1 MKKLKSA
8 QRILLIGLCFLL
20 FVVSIAV
27 GSYAYFKT
35 DLRVNG
41 YANVKIELLFDMLD
55 ETARTE
61 YQEGVESE
69 EKITLTESDKIW
81 GHKGNPYVISA
92 PRHLQNLSTLQN
104 IGYFKAK
111 FLNSN
116 YSADGTLTGD
126 SNYSDGYNI
135 PYFLVSDVK
144 GKPVVIDA
152 STETIKPVGD
162 DKYPFVG
169 SVKGVSGVQTDGT
182 TIYAEMSIKEKKT
195 STSAI
200 HGVKVEDNSG
210 KLDFGFFGTIG
221 YLGVE
226 PEVTE
231 DDGTEKTFEGQ
242 ISTVSDLLF
251 SDVQI
256 VVKDS
261 IWEKIVDL
269 LTNHRFY
276 SDLIASNPE
285 KDPHENHHIGIVAGH
300 VEYAQ
305 FKNISVYY
313 SSDDIVAIDLLDLA
327 KDTDGNAMNYSSA
340 TGIFGFLYN
349 LNPKFEGGSITVGS
363 GLTNTDIS
371 YGFEGGGGQ
380 ESGSMP
386 GYIRADEMYN
396 SYCYYLSAD
405 GTTIEQQ
412 SGKVEIIKATSADG
426 KQQLA
431 TAVTNS
437 ANQTMYYYTDGV
449 FTFALSDGQDSS
461 KVDYDKNDTLED
473 IWETDKVSDFTLS
486 DNWTIGK
493 ADMELRYYKNLT
505 LVTELN
511 QISDDK
517 TYYIGRIENN
527 VFYYMDLTSV
537 GTTVPGTRAQGDITT
552 AVDNPNQFVLSY
564 TDTQKRA
571 TDTGYAVKI
580 DKNENAETYQIY
592 LANDATH
599 KLGVGESPLLN
610 LHTIYCGNKSTSG
623 GFPNYN
629 IDYTLSLS
637 IENNTWTFYSPSIEQ
652 HIGYSSSDKNFSVS
666 VWGTTQA
673 VPIYI
678 YQIDDDRDD
687 VNTNPYSYVPTNQES
702 AHHLPADQYVLYPQ
716 GESSASATKSATP
729 TYTLTSLSDL
739 NWKNQNGQA
748 IWTGES
754 KLTKMFNMK
763 KAVDWSITANI
774 FGFGAS
780 IGSQGGI
787 MLATVG
793 TGAYRKSVYIPTGS
807 LAFYINKV
815 PTNGAK
821 IRVIVKIPQ
830 SDQFGTLGFDS
841 NTSGEDY
848 YLGIWKGTVRNNSWI
863 QLASFDKSRA
873 YKKVEM
879 PRSQPKLYNNTIPEH
894 DTTNGS
900 DSDNEYI
907 NVTYGNTTYKTYLQG
922 GHYMLA
928 YEFVVEETGVY
939 ILAASNSNMQ
949 LAYCSVDGIAS
960 AGRDGTGGSPW
971 GSVDFVY
978 DNNVDKIL
986 LVTDTDQR
994 GEGVEEDC
1002 SNYYYGSNCLLYFDN
1017 ITDSKTT
1024 AYINDER
1031 ITIRRWTKTN
1041 SAGGTDAAGNVD
1053 SYLSIRVESNADDQ
1067 NHEYVK
1073 CAGYGTPHDNI
1084 VGITSKDVEG
1094 IEYTNR

>member
-1 MKKLKSA
+1 M
-8 QRILLIGLCFLL
+8 
-20 FVVSIAV
+20 
-27 GSYAYFKT
+27 
-35 DLRVNG
+35 
-41 YANVKIELLFDMLD
+41 
-55 ETARTE
+55 
-61 YQEGVESE
+61 
-69 EKITLTESDKIW
+69 
-81 GHKGNPYVISA
+81 
-92 PRHLQNLSTLQN
+92 
-104 IGYFKAK
+104 
-111 FLNSN
+111 
-116 YSADGTLTGD
+116 
-126 SNYSDGYNI
+126 
-135 PYFLVSDVK
+135 
-144 GKPVVIDA
+144 
-152 STETIKPVGD
+152 
-162 DKYPFVG
+162 
-169 SVKGVSGVQTDGT
+169 
-182 TIYAEMSIKEKKT
+182 
-195 STSAI
+195 
-200 HGVKVEDNSG
+200 
-210 KLDFGFFGTIG
+210 
-221 YLGVE
+221 
-226 PEVTE
+226 
-231 DDGTEKTFEGQ
+231 
-242 ISTVSDLLF
+242 
-251 SDVQI
+251 
-256 VVKDS
+256 
-261 IWEKIVDL
+261 
-269 LTNHRFY
+269 
-276 SDLIASNPE
+276 IASNPE

-486 DNWTIGK
+486 ADWKIGQ
-493 ADMELRYYKNLT
+493 EGEETRYYKNLT
-505 LVTELN
+505 RISDLS

-527 VFYYMDLTSV
+527 VFYYMDLTTSV
-537 GTTVPGTRAQGDITT
+537 SGIATKIDSPQAKGDISV
-552 AVDNPNQFVLSY
+552 AIDNPEQPVLSY
-564 TDTQKRA
+564 TDKAQRDEDAK
-571 TDTGYAVKI
+571 YAVKI
-580 DKNENAETYQIY
+580 IKNSSTNTCQISS
-592 LANDATH
+592 ANNGNL
-599 KLGVGESPLLN
+599 KLGIRKITFIVSGN
-610 LHTIYCGNKSTSG
+610 HIYCGNDTGSDIYYDFSLNTHTADNKAWSFS
-623 GFPNYN
+623 NE
-629 IDYTLSLS
+629 TLSS
-637 IENNTWTFYSPSIEQ
+637 NIRYSNNA
-652 HIGYSSSDKNFSVS
+652 FSVAIFS
-666 VWGTTQA
+666 AGTPE
-673 VPIYI
+673 PIYI

-687 VNTNPYSYVPTNQES
+687 VNTNPYSYVPTTQES

-716 GESSASATKSATP
+716 SDSSASATKSATP

-754 KLTKMFNMK
+754 KLTKVFNMK

-780 IGSQGGI
+780 LGSQGGI
-787 MLATVG
+787 MLAPVG
-793 TGAYRKSVYIPTGS
+793 TGAYQKSVYIPTGS

-841 NTSGEDY
+841 NTGGEDY

-879 PRSQPKLYNNTIPEH
+879 PRSQPKLSNNTIPEH

-1017 ITDSKTT
+1017 ITASTTT

-1041 SAGGTDAAGNVD
+1041 SAGGTDSAGNVD
-1053 SYLSIRVESNADDQ
+1053 SYLSIRVESNA
-1067 NHEYVK
+1067 
-1073 CAGYGTPHDNI
+1073 TI
-1084 VGITSKDVEG
+1084 RIMSTSNARDMVLRT
-1094 IEYTNR
+1094 II

>member
-327 KDTDGNAMNYSSA
+327 KDTEGNAMNYSSA

-486 DNWTIGK
+486 ADWKIGQ
-493 ADMELRYYKNLT
+493 EGEETRYYKNLT
-505 LVTELN
+505 RISDLS

-527 VFYYMDLTSV
+527 VFYYMDLTTSV
-537 GTTVPGTRAQGDITT
+537 SGIATKIDSPQAKGDISV
-552 AVDNPNQFVLSY
+552 AIDNPEQPVLSY
-564 TDTQKRA
+564 TDKAQRDEDAK
-571 TDTGYAVKI
+571 YAVKI
-580 DKNENAETYQIY
+580 IKNSSTNTCQISS
-592 LANDATH
+592 ANNGNL
-599 KLGVGESPLLN
+599 KLGIRKITFIVSGN
-610 LHTIYCGNKSTSG
+610 HIYCGNDTGSDIYYDFSLNTHTADNKAWSFS
-623 GFPNYN
+623 NE
-629 IDYTLSLS
+629 TLSS
-637 IENNTWTFYSPSIEQ
+637 NIRYSNNA
-652 HIGYSSSDKNFSVS
+652 FSVAIFS
-666 VWGTTQA
+666 AGTPE
-673 VPIYI
+673 PIYI

-716 GESSASATKSATP
+716 SESSASATKSATP

-787 MLATVG
+787 MLAPVG

-1073 CAGYGTPHDNI
+1073 CVGYGTPHDNI